1 MASVYKWSIKTGSKL
16 DQAQKLIRIYCVLND
31 VRPSDTGILVCAYIM
46 VYRLDDKIRELMI
59 KSGVLGSLSS
69 LKNEIYAL
77 RKLGLLEGKGK
88 TAKISARICPKPEEA
103 LTPQT
108 VLFIN
113 LDNRS

>member
-1 MASVYKWSIKTGSKL
+1 MATTYKWAIKTGGKL
-16 DQAQKLIRIYCVLND
+16 EQAAKLLRIYCTLNNIN
-31 VRPSDTGILVCAYIM
+31 PSETSILVCAYIM

-59 KSGVLGSLSS
+59 RSGVLGSLSS